1 MLDTWN
7 MLVPK
12 EWSGRPSQLDNQ
24 WAHNHYVQWLKNF
37 PDTWYLALWQGWT
50 SVLGTGSPDLPL
62 GCDGY
67 VVSFHLE
74 AVDVEWVTRQAKR
87 VQAPII
93 VLSDSEYYNWP
104 YDNNV
109 YPFTYIFWH
118 LQIKKMLEWFP
129 NPGQDTKRQY
139 LTSAFCNRITQSK
152 LLVFTAIAEYIGT
165 DQCLLKLSN
174 WIEGENVH
182 DREPTGN
189 EMLDSLANTF
199 WDKYAGIP
207 LDVGDGYTEDKNYQ
221 QYTADPWTAPYQQ
234 AAIHF
239 TNESF
244 HYSYM
249 DNEQGKFIWPGPFI
263 TEKTLKCL
271 VGGTGFV
278 PVGQYDTYGRL
289 SRLGF
294 RFDYKFDT
302 SWDSDPGNITRLVS
316 IVNLIK
322 QFSQYS
328 IQDLVDATRESSRH
342 NQDYIMSGEF
352 AQRAQTENIAVID
365 TICRLFIT

>member
-1 MLDTWN
+1 MLDKWN
-7 MLVPK
+7 MLVPR
-12 EWSGRPSQLDNQ
+12 EWTGRPSQLDNRWSQ
-24 WAHNHYVQWLKNF
+24 NYYVQWLKKF
-37 PDTWYLALWQGWT
+37 PDTWYLALWQRWPSLPG
-50 SVLGTGSPDLPL
+50 LGKLDLPL

-74 AVDVEWVTRQAKR
+74 PVDVEWVNQQAKR

-104 YDNNV
+104 HASNV

-118 LQIKKMLEWFP
+118 SQIKKMLEWFP
-129 NPGQDTKRQY
+129 NPGWDTKRQY

-152 LLVFTAIAEYIGT
+152 LLVFTALAEYIGT

-174 WIEGENVH
+174 WVEEKNVH
-182 DREPTGN
+182 YREPTGN
-189 EMLDSLANTF
+189 KLLDTLANIF
-199 WDKYAGIP
+199 WDKYAGRPRDI
-207 LDVGDGYTEDKNYQ
+207 GDNYTEDKNYQ
-221 QYTADPWTAPYQQ
+221 QYTADPWGAAYQQ

-239 TNESF
+239 TNESL

-249 DNEQGKFIWPGPFI
+249 DNDQGRFIRPGPFI

-271 VGGTGFV
+271 VGGTAFV

-294 RFDYKFDT
+294 QFDYKFDT

-328 IQDLVDATRESSRH
+328 IQDLVDATQESSRY

-352 AQRAQTENIAVID
+352 ARRAQAENIGIVS
-365 TICRLFIT
+365 TIYRLFIK